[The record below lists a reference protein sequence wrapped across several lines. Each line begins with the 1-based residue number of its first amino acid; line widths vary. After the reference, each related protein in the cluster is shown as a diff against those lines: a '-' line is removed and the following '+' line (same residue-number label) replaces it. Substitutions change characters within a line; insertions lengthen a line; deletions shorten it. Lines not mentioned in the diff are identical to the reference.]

1 MSIYDMEKSEWHGTF
16 QRRTEK
22 FLMIIKKDASYA
34 AGLENN
40 WYRWEEETEVCQQE
54 ISMRKSGTCRLFDA
68 LVNLK
73 KVKLC
78 IKTFGKLKGQIYRNL
93 SSEK

>member
-1 MSIYDMEKSEWHGTF
+1 
-16 QRRTEK
+16 
-22 FLMIIKKDASYA
+22 
-34 AGLENN
+34 
-40 WYRWEEETEVCQQE
+40 
-54 ISMRKSGTCRLFDA
+54 MRKSGTCRLFDA

>member
-1 MSIYDMEKSEWHGTF
+1 
-16 QRRTEK
+16 
-22 FLMIIKKDASYA
+22 
-34 AGLENN
+34 
-40 WYRWEEETEVCQQE
+40 
-54 ISMRKSGTCRLFDA
+54 MRKSGTCRLFDA

-93 SSEK
+93 SSEKWRQLFIPGKQGVTWNKNFNHNSLHGHREIMFTKS